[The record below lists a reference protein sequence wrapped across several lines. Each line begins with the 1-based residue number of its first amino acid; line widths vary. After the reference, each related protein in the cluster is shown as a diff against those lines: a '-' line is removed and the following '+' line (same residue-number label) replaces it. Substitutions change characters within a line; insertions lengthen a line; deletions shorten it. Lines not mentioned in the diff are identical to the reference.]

1 MNLTRDDK
9 YQFKINR
16 VHHLDFKITILK
28 NNTPTYLTEKYLH
41 LMDNIQYTYKGQ
53 PNRKTKTYFVLDII
67 IICATYQK
75 IILVDI
81 ITLCTT

>member
-1 MNLTRDDK
+1 M
-9 YQFKINR
+9 
-16 VHHLDFKITILK
+16 DFKITIKK

-41 LMDNIQYTYKGQ
+41 LMNNIRHTYKGQ
-53 PNRKTKTYFVLDII
+53 PDRKTKTYIVLDII

-81 ITLCTT
+81 ITLWKINIIITVKPEFNP